1 MGQEKGVEI
10 LWQCVGLRYGA
21 GGGTAAPGQR
31 VGLGCRAG
39 EGDSSTTT
47 ACGAG
52 LWGREG
58 GSSIMTVHR
67 AGLWGREGYNST
79 TIAYGAEVWGGGGGT
94 VVLQRHMGRER
105 GTAVPGRRVGLRCGV
120 GGGGGV
126 GSVWGCRW
134 GAAPLLPVCCVTPA
148 VLPSAPQPPF
158 PPRAVDGGP
167 TFAITPPPQN
177 LAAPQRW
184 RVGSFLSPA
193 STRRRRRRTSTTNSL
208 STERSKTST

>member
-1 MGQEKGVEI
+1 MR
-10 LWQCVGLRYGA
+10 WCVRLRCGA
-21 GGGTAAPGQR
+21 GKGRRDTMAMCGAEMWGRRGHSGTG
-31 VGLGCRAG
+31 
-39 EGDSSTTT
+39 T
-47 ACGAG
+47 ACG
-52 LWGREG
+52 
-58 GSSIMTVHR
+58 

-120 GGGGGV
+120 GGGGEV

-158 PPRAVDGGP
+158 PPRAVVGGP
-167 TFAITPPPQN
+167 TFAITPPQN

>member
-1 MGQEKGVEI
+1 MAMCGAEVWGRRGHSGTGTA
-10 LWQCVGLRYGA
+10 CGA
-21 GGGTAAPGQR
+21 GMWGR
-31 VGLGCRAG
+31 
-39 EGDSSTTT
+39 EGDSGTTT

-120 GGGGGV
+120 GGGGG
-126 GSVWGCRW
+126 GCRW

-158 PPRAVDGGP
+158 PPRAVVGGP
-167 TFAITPPPQN
+167 TFAITPPQN

>member
-10 LWQCVGLRYGA
+10 LWRCVGLRCGA
-21 GGGTAAPGQR
+21 GGGTAAPGQY
-31 VGLGCRAG
+31 VGLGCGAG
-39 EGDSSTTT
+39 EGDSGTTT
-47 ACGAG
+47 ACG
-52 LWGREG
+52 
-58 GSSIMTVHR
+58 

-120 GGGGGV
+120 GGGGGG

-167 TFAITPPPQN
+167 TFAITPPKT
-177 LAAPQRW
+177 W
-184 RVGSFLSPA
+184 
-193 STRRRRRRTSTTNSL
+193 RRRSGGGLDPFCHRRPRGGDGGGHP
-208 STERSKTST
+208 RQIR

>member
-1 MGQEKGVEI
+1 MR
-10 LWQCVGLRYGA
+10 WCVRLRCGA
-21 GGGTAAPGQR
+21 GKGRRDTMAMCGAEVWGRRGHSGTGTACG
-31 VGLGCRAG
+31 AG
-39 EGDSSTTT
+39 MWGREGDSGTTT
-47 ACGAG
+47 ACG
-52 LWGREG
+52 
-58 GSSIMTVHR
+58 

-158 PPRAVDGGP
+158 PPRAVVGGP
-167 TFAITPPPQN
+167 TFAITPPPKT
-177 LAAPQRW
+177 W
-184 RVGSFLSPA
+184 
-193 STRRRRRRTSTTNSL
+193 RRRSGGGLDPFCHRRPRGGDGGGHP
-208 STERSKTST
+208 RQIR